1 MQHKFYLGSVIIL
14 MSLAYLMWTSFQQS
28 TSMHLTLGML
38 MEKIQLG
45 HPISDR
51 IQLGGSTVVPGS
63 ILWDKYK
70 SKATFDITDGENN
83 LSVRYVGNALLPDT
97 FKDEALVVLEGEYN
111 TQKTSFEADLIF
123 AKCPSKYEGQD
134 YSNHVEA
141 MQETGY

>member
-1 MQHKFYLGSVIIL
+1 MQHKFYFGSVIIL
-14 MSLAYLMWTSFQQS
+14 MGLAYLIWISFQQS
-28 TSMHLTLGML
+28 TSMHLTLGMFI
-38 MEKIQLG
+38 EKIQLG

-70 SKATFDITDGENN
+70 SKARFNITDGENT

-97 FKDEALVVLEGEYN
+97 FKEEALVVLEGKYN
-111 TQKTSFEADLIF
+111 NQKTSFEADLVF

-141 MQETGY
+141 MQETSY

>member
-1 MQHKFYLGSVIIL
+1 MFI
-14 MSLAYLMWTSFQQS
+14 
-28 TSMHLTLGML
+28 
-38 MEKIQLG
+38 EKIQLG

-70 SKATFDITDGENN
+70 SKARFNITDGENT

-97 FKDEALVVLEGEYN
+97 FKEEALVVLEGKYN
-111 TQKTSFEADLIF
+111 NQKTSFEADLVF

-141 MQETGY
+141 MQETSY